1 MGRAMD
7 GVLSFI
13 TDHFFDGASLL
24 LAAGALI
31 YAALAL
37 RVAKQA
43 LVTAKMSDVATLKL
57 KAHEGRERAE
67 KSFLSLQ
74 SACHDTRSQ
83 WNLHHDHHYPTLGSQ
98 DFRQDDTR
106 HISEIEN
113 EGRTLLGPLELGL
126 SELGTMD
133 VAALEDYIQM
143 AHRTA
148 ARIEQ
153 LRFRLSPPK
162 QLFA

>member
-1 MGRAMD
+1 MD
-7 GVLSFI
+7 SILGLI
-13 TDHFFDGASLL
+13 RNHFFEGASLL

-31 YAALAL
+31 YAAMAL

-67 KSFLSLQ
+67 QIFLSLQ
-74 SACHDTRSQ
+74 STCHDTRSQ
-83 WNLHHDHHYPTLGSQ
+83 WSLHHDRHCPTLGSQ

-113 EGRTLLGPLELGL
+113 QGRTLLRPLEIDL

-133 VAALEDYIQM
+133 AAALEDYIQL

-148 ARIEQ
+148 ARIEK

-162 QLFA
+162 

>member
-1 MGRAMD
+1 MD
-7 GVLSFI
+7 GVLGFMR
-13 TDHFFDGASLL
+13 DHLFDGASLL
-24 LAAGALI
+24 LTAGALI
-31 YAALAL
+31 YAARAL

-67 KSFLSLQ
+67 QSFLSLR
-74 SACHDTRSQ
+74 SACHDTRSK
-83 WNLHHDHHYPTLGSQ
+83 WSAHHDRHFPKIGSQ

-106 HISEIEN
+106 HISAIES
-113 EGRTLLGPLELGL
+113 EGRTLLKPLQLEL

-133 VAALEDYIQM
+133 AAALEDYIQQ

-153 LRFRLSPPK
+153 LRFHLSPPK

>member
-1 MGRAMD
+1 MD
-7 GVLSFI
+7 GTLGLI
-13 TDHFFDGASLL
+13 NDNFFDGVSLL
-24 LAAGALI
+24 LSAGALLF
-31 YAALAL
+31 AALAH

-43 LVTAKMSDVATLKL
+43 LATAKMSDVAALKL

-74 SACHDTRSQ
+74 TACHDTRSQ
-83 WNLHHDHHYPTLGSQ
+83 WCRHHDRHYSTLGSR

-113 EGRTLLGPLELGL
+113 EGRTLLRPLELGL

-133 VAALEDYIQM
+133 VAALEDYIQQ